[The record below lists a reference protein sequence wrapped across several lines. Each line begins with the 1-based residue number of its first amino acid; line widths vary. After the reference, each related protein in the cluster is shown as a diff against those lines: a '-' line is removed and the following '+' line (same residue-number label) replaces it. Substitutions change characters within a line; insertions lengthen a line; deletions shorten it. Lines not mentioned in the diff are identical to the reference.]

1 MPAAFSRLDDEEAA
15 LTNTRSSNLPTS
27 LGQHEDQQQ
36 LHAVPPGDTSS
47 AVSNGGDPSPLSLS
61 LDGSSPGSDGS
72 DDSDD
77 GSWSTWSPL
86 RRVASPVV
94 VRTHSSQTNGI
105 CLCVDPRLWSYA
117 MVVAGIAV
125 MALAVLD
132 VYFVYRQYADG
143 ERFIWSTLM
152 WTSVGFS
159 LGLFVCCGLC
169 VATHG
174 GTGMISLVLRDK
186 GLVDDERTRR

>member
-1 MPAAFSRLDDEEAA
+1 MPAAFSRLDAE
-15 LTNTRSSNLPTS
+15 TN
-27 LGQHEDQQQ
+27 GQHEEQQQ
-36 LHAVPPGDTSS
+36 RQETPRDTSS
-47 AVSNGGDPSPLSLS
+47 AVSNDGEGSPLSLS
-61 LDGSSPGSDGS
+61 LDYSSPGS

-77 GSWSTWSPL
+77 SEEGSWSRPWSPL
-86 RRVASPVV
+86 RTRAASPVV

-105 CLCVDPRLWSYA
+105 CPCVDPRLWSYA
-117 MVVAGIAV
+117 MVVAGIVV

-132 VYFVYRQYADG
+132 VYFIYRQYADG

-174 GTGMISLVLRDK
+174 GTGMISLVVLDK
-186 GLVDDERTRR
+186 GLVGDERTRR